1 MDKDIVQMVKILFFT
16 RYRVVESVK
25 WRPSINGFNPFV
37 RFSFQDS
44 VPFMKRH
51 FLSFL
56 VTLAVGVTLLPTSYA
71 ATDLDNPSVKLT
83 PEQIPSAVER
93 LIREKKFDT
102 ALKYIDEGLTQNPIS
117 AQLKFQK
124 SVLYEAQGRFDL
136 AQKELENFI
145 KTFPEIP
152 EAYNNLARYAS
163 DRGEYK
169 RAEELLERALAL
181 RPSYTTAREN
191 LANVYLAQSVQAFKA
206 AAKGGSRS
214 AARRVAALQEIL
226 KD

>member
-1 MDKDIVQMVKILFFT
+1 
-16 RYRVVESVK
+16 
-25 WRPSINGFNPFV
+25 
-37 RFSFQDS
+37 
-44 VPFMKRH
+44 MKRH